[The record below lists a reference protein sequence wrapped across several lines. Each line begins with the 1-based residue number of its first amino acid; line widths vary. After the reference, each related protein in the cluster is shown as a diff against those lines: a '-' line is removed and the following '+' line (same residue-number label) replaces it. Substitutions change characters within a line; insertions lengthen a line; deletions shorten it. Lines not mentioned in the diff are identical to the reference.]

1 MSTADGWYNDP
12 MRCSADTILVEVSEQ
27 DSLLWEYIF
36 SAEVSISFSTSR
48 LEAKDLLFSQR
59 QPPLG
64 KDMETS
70 AGASAGFDIQAHEN
84 TVNTSFPNASYGI
97 VQNRI
102 RETHFDCHAADSANR
117 LFCL

>member
-1 MSTADGWYNDP
+1 
-12 MRCSADTILVEVSEQ
+12 
-27 DSLLWEYIF
+27 
-36 SAEVSISFSTSR
+36 
-48 LEAKDLLFSQR
+48 
-59 QPPLG
+59 
-64 KDMETS
+64 METS